1 MLNFLTAIDR
11 SGRWILAVLM
21 LLFIL
26 TGLGITKN
34 IMDPQLAKQ
43 LHQNVLPLLLYIL
56 FLVHVVVPLRAKF
69 LQWQVSTND
78 KVSAAYAYAI
88 GGVLL
93 ALCFW
98 LHFR

>member
-1 MLNFLTAIDR
+1 MLNFLTTIDR

-26 TGLGITKN
+26 TGLAITKN
-34 IMDPQLAKQ
+34 LMDPQLAKQ
-43 LHQNVLPLLLYIL
+43 LHQNILPLLLYIL
-56 FLVHVVVPLRAKF
+56 FLVHAVIPLRAKF
-69 LQWQVSTND
+69 LQWNLA
-78 KVSAAYAYAI
+78 KNERMCAACAYTI
-88 GGVLL
+88 GAVLL

>member
-34 IMDPQLAKQ
+34 IMEPQLAKQ
-43 LHQNVLPLLLYIL
+43 LHQNILPLLLYIL
-56 FLVHVVVPLRAKF
+56 FLVHVVIPLRAKF
-69 LQWQVSTND
+69 LQWKLSQNE

-88 GGVLL
+88 GAILL

>member
-1 MLNFLTAIDR
+1 MLNFLLTIDR
-11 SGRWILAVLM
+11 HGRWILAVLI
-21 LLFIL
+21 LIFII

-43 LHQNVLPLLLYIL
+43 LHENVLPPFLYIL
-56 FLVHVVVPLRAKF
+56 FVVHVAIPLRTKF
-69 LQWQVSTND
+69 LQWKLGANEQVS
-78 KVSAAYAYAI
+78 SAYAYAI
-88 GGVLL
+88 AAILL

>member
-1 MLNFLTAIDR
+1 MLKFLTAIDR

-26 TGLGITKN
+26 TGLGINKG
-34 IMDPQLAKQ
+34 ILDPQWAKQ
-43 LHQNVLPLLLYIL
+43 LHQNILPIFLYIL
-56 FLVHVVVPLRAKF
+56 LLVHVVIPLRAKF
-69 LQWQVSTND
+69 LQWNLAKNEQVC
-78 KVSAAYAYAI
+78 AAYAYAI
-88 GGVLL
+88 GAVLL

>member
-1 MLNFLTAIDR
+1 MLNFLIAIDR
-11 SGRWILAVLM
+11 NGRWILALLM
-21 LLFIL
+21 LLFIM

-43 LHQNVLPLLLYIL
+43 LHENFLPPLLYIL
-56 FLVHVVVPLRAKF
+56 FAVHVAIPLRAKF
-69 LQWQVSTND
+69 LQWKLANTD
-78 KVSAAYAYAI
+78 PLSAACAYAI
-88 GGVLL
+88 AAVLL

>member
-11 SGRWILAVLM
+11 FGRWILAVLM

-26 TGLGITKN
+26 TGFGITKN
-34 IMDPQLAKQ
+34 IMDPQLAKK
-43 LHQNVLPLLLYIL
+43 LHQNILPLFFYVL
-56 FLVHVVVPLRAKF
+56 FLVHVVIPLRAKF
-69 LQWQVSTND
+69 VQWNLSKNEN
-78 KVSAAYAYAI
+78 VSASYAYAI
-88 GGVLL
+88 GAILL